1 MASLFC
7 RHLARHLASPNLG
20 GRLGK
25 LSTNA
30 AGKKSCLCQG
40 LGLAPVHYAT
50 IPIGIL
56 VGVLLFNEVV
66 GVKFFIGTG
75 IILLANYYILRRE
88 QAQTL
93 KENLPDEKPV

>member
-1 MASLFC
+1 VGV
-7 RHLARHLASPNLG
+7 LASFQQML
-20 GRLGK
+20 L
-25 LSTNA
+25 A
-30 AGKKSCLCQG
+30 KSHAYAKASV
-40 LGLAPVHYAT
+40 LAPVHYAT

-93 KENLPDEKPV
+93 KENLPD